1 MKKKQILRLFY
12 VFVLMLLSLAALCAC
27 SDGSDGAAQLGN
39 GEQTEVIQ
47 STEVDS
53 QAGGGLQLTVLNVGD
68 AAAQIVQ
75 VDGHVMVVDVGDKE
89 TTDHV
94 KERLSALGVD
104 KLDAVVLSHG
114 HSDHM
119 GGYQA
124 LADYKIGTTYISPQ
138 ANDTST
144 YRSAVELCRANSD
157 EVTIPQVGD
166 TIELGAAKV
175 QFLAPQDEEYD
186 DLNDSSVVV
195 RITYGNT
202 SFLLPGDMEGVE
214 AEQMMNS
221 FADLET
227 DVFVAAH
234 HGSNNDA
241 TNSYLLFRTLNPT
254 AVIISSAG
262 ADSQYGFPHEEVLSR
277 IGDLGATLYRTDL
290 MGDIVV
296 NSDGETISFN
306 TTGIIAEQNHSEGAG
321 LAGDAHYIGNVNSKK
336 LHRADCSGLPAEQN
350 RVYFDSKEA
359 ALQAGYTPCRN
370 CNP

>member
-1 MKKKQILRLFY
+1 MKKKQVLRLFGAG
-12 VFVLMLLSLAALCAC
+12 LLLLLSLTALCAC
-27 SDGSDGAAQLGN
+27 SVGAGTLG
-39 GEQTEVIQ
+39 EAESEVVQ
-47 STEVDS
+47 STEVD
-53 QAGGGLQLTVLNVGD
+53 AAANGGLQLTVLDVGD

-75 VDGHVMVVDVGDKE
+75 VDGHVLVVDVGDKE
-89 TTDHV
+89 TTDYV
-94 KERLSALGVD
+94 QERLAALGVD

-114 HSDHM
+114 HSDHI

-124 LADYKIGTTYISPQ
+124 LADYEIGVTYISPQ
-138 ANDTST
+138 ANDTAT
-144 YRSAVELCRANSD
+144 YRSAVELCQANSD
-157 EVTIPQVGD
+157 NVVTPQVGE
-166 TIELGAAKV
+166 TLELGSAKV

-186 DLNDSSVVV
+186 DLNNSSVVV

-202 SFLLPGDMEGVE
+202 SFLLPGDMEGIE
-214 AEQMMNS
+214 AEQMMNTFS
-221 FADLET
+221 DLET

-262 ADSQYGFPHEEVLSR
+262 ADSQYGFPHDEVLSR
-277 IGDLGATLYRTDL
+277 ISDLGATLYRTDL
-290 MGDIVV
+290 LGDIVV

-306 TTGIIAEQNHSEGAG
+306 TTGIMAEQSHSTADG
-321 LAGDAHYIGNVNSKK
+321 LAGDLQYIGNIKSQK
-336 LHRADCSGLPAEQN
+336 LHSPDCSNLPAEQN

-359 ALQAGYTPCRN
+359 ALAAGYTPCSS